1 MDVDKLQCEDTT
13 RLVLFVPRDTLI
25 RQLSYDSFVNPNDDV
40 NGNASPVVS
49 LSELP
54 DPDPDTVQR
63 EGGGETCY
71 VAQEGDG
78 LTVVV

>member
-25 RQLSYDSFVNPNDDV
+25 RQLSYDSFLNPNDDA
-40 NGNASPVVS
+40 NASASPVVS

-54 DPDPDTVQR
+54 DPDPDTVQT
-63 EGGGETCY
+63 EETFY
-71 VAQEGDG
+71 IAQEGDG
-78 LTVVV
+78 LTVMV